1 MISQKAKYAL
11 KALTVLAEEYG
22 NGPILIADIAE
33 REQIP
38 RSFLE
43 LILLELKNHRFLDS
57 RKGRGG
63 GYLLAK
69 SPAQISVGQILRAI
83 EGPLAPLPCASKTA
97 YRKCDECR
105 DERSCGLRLLMCE
118 VRDATARILD
128 LTTLDDLLK
137 RSRAAERGSDVL
149 EFSI

>member
-1 MISQKAKYAL
+1 MISQKTKYGL

-22 NGPILIADIAE
+22 KGPILIADIAN
-33 REQIP
+33 RENIP

-43 LILLELKNHRFLDS
+43 LILLELKNHRMLDS

-63 GYLLAK
+63 GYLLARP
-69 SPAQISVGQILRAI
+69 PAQISVGQIIRSL

-105 DERSCGLRLLMCE
+105 DERTCGLRLLM
-118 VRDATARILD
+118 LD
-128 LTTLDDLLK
+128 
-137 RSRAAERGSDVL
+137 
-149 EFSI
+149 